1 MFNQSRHQC
10 RYTLLSCIHK
20 SEKETWCTKINFSHY
35 HQSLSSGLCQITVS
49 AEKRCWTWW
58 TWVSQPQGEHVL
70 EVKQIK
76 VFLLTRI
83 KGDTGM
89 SVLRMLSWEEFK
101 VSLWHILNTVQG
113 NVQLHCNLVSLSE
126 ETISPHSDIFH
137 KEEWQTQKAKV
148 CMISLVNSL

>member
-1 MFNQSRHQC
+1 MM
-10 RYTLLSCIHK
+10 HK
-20 SEKETWCTKINFSHY
+20 NKL
-35 HQSLSSGLCQITVS
+35 QSLSSVIIFWFVSRMSVSQTTVS

-58 TWVSQPQGEHVL
+58 TSVSQPQGERIL

-76 VFLLTRI
+76 DFLLTRI

-113 NVQLHCNLVSLSE
+113 NVQLHCNLVSLTERS
-126 ETISPHSDIFH
+126 ISPHSDIYEGGVTH
-137 KEEWQTQKAKV
+137 CCSWQWYHFKTHHVGKAALRSNYLSKMMV
-148 CMISLVNSL
+148 